1 MRAPCPES
9 SMHAN
14 GWVKIEVEKEVGRT
28 EAIRYTSYAGWSSLV
43 ARWAHNPKV
52 AGSNP
57 APATNPFN
65 KLRASGANPKTTLA
79 HDSHRC
85 RFCGLY
91 FWLVRGATGWLQ
103 NHLDHVPV
111 CLPFA
116 VCHCPAVDIHCGL
129 NAGMAHQLS
138 LYPNWCFGLV
148 QPRPEAVPEG
158 LPAHRGCDPRCFRC
172 WLDVLLLNFLL
183 MVWFIGCGLANNH
196 PSCVW
201 WQCCRYA
208 SSSPTSSGARGT
220 KSREYSVFTSPTRP

>member
-1 MRAPCPES
+1 MCNENLTARPAYAKIVMRGGAV
-9 SMHAN
+9 
-14 GWVKIEVEKEVGRT
+14 WQLVGLITQRSQVQILPPQPIFSIDY
-28 EAIRYTSYAGWSSLV
+28 ELPGVI
-43 ARWAHNPKV
+43 
-52 AGSNP
+52 
-57 APATNPFN
+57 
-65 KLRASGANPKTTLA
+65 PKTTLA

-85 RFCGLY
+85 RFRGLC

-116 VCHCPAVDIHCGL
+116 VRHCPAVDIHCGL

-138 LYPNWCFGLV
+138 LYPNRCVGLV

-158 LPAHRGCDPRCFRC
+158 LPAHCGCDPRCFRC
-172 WLDVLLLNFLL
+172 WLDVLLFEFPPDG
-183 MVWFIGCGLANNH
+183 MVYRLRG
-196 PSCVW
+196 
-201 WQCCRYA
+201 CRYA